1 MKKVI
6 SFVLVCLLLAGC
18 GSAAQTPTT
27 PQPDPTP
34 APTNAPTEEVTQA
47 PTDEPTAE
55 PTDEPTAEPTD
66 EPTQAA
72 TTAPVLAYTLY
83 LPDENAEGFDEKEI
97 QTGLINADTVLAE
110 LQAAGVLP
118 EGVLI
123 NAFGADGNQL
133 NIDFNQAFADLV
145 CSMGT
150 SGERMIIGSVV
161 NTYMSAFQAESVYF
175 TIDGEILESGHVVY
189 DFPITFV
196 E

>member
-6 SFVLVCLLLAGC
+6 SFVLVCLLLTGC

-47 PTDEPTAE
+47 PTEEPTAE
-55 PTDEPTAEPTD
+55 PTE

-72 TTAPVLAYTLY
+72 TTAVVLTYTIY
-83 LPDENAEGFDEKEI
+83 LPDENAEGFEKKEI

-161 NTYMSAFQAESVYF
+161 NTYLSAFQAESVYF